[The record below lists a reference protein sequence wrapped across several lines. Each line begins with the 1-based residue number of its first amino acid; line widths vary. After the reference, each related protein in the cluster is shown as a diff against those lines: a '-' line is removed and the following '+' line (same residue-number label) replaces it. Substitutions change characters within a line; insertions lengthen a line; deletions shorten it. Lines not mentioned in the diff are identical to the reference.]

1 MLRDV
6 NYGRYTIETGLIFR
20 ESIFLS
26 KILLNSEVW
35 HSITKSQIED
45 LEMIDRILLRNILN
59 AHSKTGLEWIY
70 AEGGKLSLKCII
82 QIRRLM
88 YLWHVLHRDKTELI
102 SRIYLTQK
110 NQNSVGDWVRLVEA
124 DKSELGINLTDQEIQ
139 GVTKMFL
146 KIM

>member
-6 NYGRYTIETGLIFR
+6 NYGRYAIGAGLIFR

-35 HSITKSQIED
+35 HAMTKSQIED

-70 AEGGKLSLKCII
+70 AECGKLTLKCII
-82 QIRRLM
+82 QIRRMM
-88 YLWHVLHRDKTELI
+88 YL
-102 SRIYLTQK
+102 
-110 NQNSVGDWVRLVEA
+110 
-124 DKSELGINLTDQEIQ
+124 
-139 GVTKMFL
+139 
-146 KIM
+146 